1 MKNENGS
8 VLDDVH
14 MLKLMGRYSK
24 ACEMEPEF
32 CHGLLPGW
40 NVDNVVSQCIK
51 QLEDARARCDRG
63 RELKNLL
70 WNEILNEKV
79 WEIEADITHGADCRK
94 DAVGHAYD
102 AIAVLLRL
110 IDALEGR
117 IDIPEQTSEFPCNYA
132 KEATEAEV
140 DSGMASWCLAC
151 GNAECPISGKED
163 ALVMCGGFVDKDK
176 GKDKNEDNDKEK
188 EDEDN

>member
-1 MKNENGS
+1 MNNENGS

-14 MLKLMGRYSK
+14 LLKLMGRYSK

-32 CHGLLPGW
+32 CYGLLPGW
-40 NVDNVVSQCIK
+40 DVDNVALQCSVN
-51 QLEDARARCDRG
+51 LEEARSRCERG

-79 WEIEADITHGADCRK
+79 WEIEADIMHGADCRQ

-102 AIAVLLRL
+102 AIAILLRL

-117 IDIPEQTSEFPCNYA
+117 IDIPEQTQKFPCNSA
-132 KEATEAEV
+132 KAATEAEV

-151 GNAECPISGKED
+151 GNTECPIAGDED
-163 ALVMCGGFVDKDK
+163 SLVMCDSFVDKDK
-176 GKDKNEDNDKEK
+176 DKEK
-188 EDEDN
+188 EDGRPDDR